1 MEYYIE
7 TGLSG
12 RKRYKLHEITPYNLP
27 NLKNQPLNKDWI
39 PFAIKIMDDLAVDF
53 NSYKFF
59 CDVLKNTPPRFR
71 FFALNEA
78 VLDLCKL
85 LDERRNNKL
94 ALSNILGNI
103 YLNITEDKMKQEFI
117 LFQNSIESWLSSK
130 SEFIKILKTIRDK
143 LIAHQDIAN
152 NDFNELKDAMNK
164 LNTEEFIEVANIT
177 IEILCHIIEAVENAR
192 TTTDGYYTFNEL
204 NIIHDCLVSL
214 EKINKNIIRKNN
226 IIWEIDAK
234 LNELKTLI

>member
-1 MEYYIE
+1 
-7 TGLSG
+7 
-12 RKRYKLHEITPYNLP
+12 
-27 NLKNQPLNKDWI
+27 
-39 PFAIKIMDDLAVDF
+39 
-53 NSYKFF
+53 
-59 CDVLKNTPPRFR
+59 
-71 FFALNEA
+71 
-78 VLDLCKL
+78 
-85 LDERRNNKL
+85 
-94 ALSNILGNI
+94 
-103 YLNITEDKMKQEFI
+103 MKQEFI
-117 LFQNSIESWLSSK
+117 LFQISIESWLSSK

-143 LIAHQDIAN
+143 LIAHQDIAY

-192 TTTDGYYTFNEL
+192 TTTDGYYTFNEF

-226 IIWEIDAK
+226 IIWEIAAK

>member
-1 MEYYIE
+1 
-7 TGLSG
+7 
-12 RKRYKLHEITPYNLP
+12 
-27 NLKNQPLNKDWI
+27 
-39 PFAIKIMDDLAVDF
+39 
-53 NSYKFF
+53 
-59 CDVLKNTPPRFR
+59 
-71 FFALNEA
+71 
-78 VLDLCKL
+78 
-85 LDERRNNKL
+85 
-94 ALSNILGNI
+94 
-103 YLNITEDKMKQEFI
+103 MKQEFI

-143 LIAHQDIAN
+143 LIAHQDIAY

-192 TTTDGYYTFNEL
+192 TTTDGYYTFNEF
-204 NIIHDCLVSL
+204 NIIHDCLVNL

>member
-1 MEYYIE
+1 
-7 TGLSG
+7 
-12 RKRYKLHEITPYNLP
+12 
-27 NLKNQPLNKDWI
+27 
-39 PFAIKIMDDLAVDF
+39 
-53 NSYKFF
+53 
-59 CDVLKNTPPRFR
+59 
-71 FFALNEA
+71 
-78 VLDLCKL
+78 
-85 LDERRNNKL
+85 
-94 ALSNILGNI
+94 
-103 YLNITEDKMKQEFI
+103 MKQEFI

-143 LIAHQDIAN
+143 LIAHQDIAY

-192 TTTDGYYTFNEL
+192 TTTDGYYTFNEF